1 MTKMSLIP
9 QGNEE
14 KLEDTERYVLGMAGS
29 YNIQYYDDR
38 DRFELHYGKPA
49 ERFNVPRNASTER
62 ALSSV
67 AMYDVI
73 IHKVMTPAKS
83 SSNMAGLQT
92 GSFSR
97 LRYVFTV

>member
-1 MTKMSLIP
+1 M
-9 QGNEE
+9 
-14 KLEDTERYVLGMAGS
+14 EDCERYLTGMAGS

-49 ERFNVPRNASTER
+49 VRYNVPRNDNNEKAT
-62 ALSSV
+62 ASV

-83 SSNMAGLQT
+83 TTNLASLQSPLNT
-92 GSFSR
+92 FSK
-97 LRYVFTV
+97 LRWVNVILCSVTD